1 MRIAYYAPMKPPMDS
16 VPSGDREI
24 ARLFKR
30 VLVEAGH
37 DVHLASRFR
46 TWEGKGDSYRQ
57 QRLCRIGT
65 RLADRLLRRYRMES
79 PTHRPAMWFTYHLY
93 HKAPDW
99 LGPRVSQGLGI
110 PYVVAEAC
118 YAPKQ
123 SGGPWRIGHD
133 AVGHAI
139 AHADAVLALNSKDIG
154 CVRPLLRDPKQLVHL
169 GPFVDTSRYAVNG
182 DRGECRRALAQR
194 FDLDSEV
201 PWLLAVAMMRE
212 GDKLASYQMLGVALK
227 ELADRPWRLLIV
239 GDGDARL
246 AVEAAF
252 RESGDRVVF
261 AGLQSPESLLPFYA
275 AADIFVWPAV
285 NEAFGMALLES
296 QAAGMAAV
304 VGHTAGVAD
313 IVRHDQSGVIVPPSD
328 VRAFAS
334 ALGSLL
340 QDPARIRQM
349 GLAARDLAARAH
361 GLTSATETINR
372 VIQRLCRP

>member
-1 MRIAYYAPMKPPMDS
+1 MKIAYYAPMKPPTDS
-16 VPSGDREI
+16 MPSGDREI

-46 TWEGKGDSYRQ
+46 AWEGKGDSCRQ

-65 RLADRLLRRYRMES
+65 RLADRLLRRYRMEP

-99 LGPRVSQGLGI
+99 LGPRVSQRLGI

-154 CVRPLLRDPKQLVHL
+154 CVRPLLKDPKQLVHL

-212 GDKLASYQMLGVALK
+212 GDKLASYQMLGVALR

-246 AVEAAF
+246 AVETAF

-304 VGHTAGVAD
+304 VGHTVGVAD

>member
-1 MRIAYYAPMKPPMDS
+1 MRIAYYAPMKSPIDS

-24 ARLFKR
+24 ARLFKQA
-30 VLVEAGH
+30 LVGAGH

-46 TWEGKGDSYRQ
+46 TWEGKGDSRRQ

-99 LGPRVSQGLGI
+99 LGPRVSQELGI
-110 PYVVAEAC
+110 PYVVAEPS

-123 SGGPWRIGHD
+123 SDGPWRLGHD

-139 AHADAVLALNSKDIG
+139 AHAAAVFSLNFKDIA
-154 CVRPLLRDPKQLVHL
+154 CVRPLLKDSEQLVHL
-169 GPFVDTSRYAVNG
+169 GPFLDTSRYAVNG
-182 DRGECRRALAQR
+182 DRNEHRDALARR
-194 FDLDSEV
+194 FDLNSDV

-212 GDKLASYQMLGVALK
+212 GDKLASYQMLGAALK
-227 ELADRPWRLLIV
+227 ELTDRPWRLLIV

-246 AVEAAF
+246 TVEAAF
-252 RESGDRVVF
+252 KEFGDRVVL

-296 QAAGMAAV
+296 QAAGLAAV
-304 VGHTAGVAD
+304 VGHTVGVAE
-313 IVRHDQSGVIVPPSD
+313 IVHHEQSGMIVPPSD
-328 VRAFAS
+328 VRAFAR
-334 ALGSLL
+334 ALSSLL
-340 QDPARIRQM
+340 QEPARIREM
-349 GLAARDLAARAH
+349 GLVARDLAAREH
-361 GLTSATETINR
+361 GLTSATETING
-372 VIQRLCRP
+372 VVQRLCRP